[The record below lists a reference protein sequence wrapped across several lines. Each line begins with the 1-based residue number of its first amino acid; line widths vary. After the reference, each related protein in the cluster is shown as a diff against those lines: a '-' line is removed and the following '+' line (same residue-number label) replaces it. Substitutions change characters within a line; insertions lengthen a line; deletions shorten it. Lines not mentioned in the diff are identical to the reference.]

1 MSRSFKQDLK
11 KQTNMRM
18 STFDDRQNDKFPCCV
33 IYPFKY
39 FFLFFLLISVWISAV
54 TVLVA

>member
-1 MSRSFKQDLK
+1 
-11 KQTNMRM
+11 MRM

-39 FFLFFLLISVWISAV
+39 FFLFFLLISVL
-54 TVLVA
+54 TVLSNNAFLDYNIANSVEC